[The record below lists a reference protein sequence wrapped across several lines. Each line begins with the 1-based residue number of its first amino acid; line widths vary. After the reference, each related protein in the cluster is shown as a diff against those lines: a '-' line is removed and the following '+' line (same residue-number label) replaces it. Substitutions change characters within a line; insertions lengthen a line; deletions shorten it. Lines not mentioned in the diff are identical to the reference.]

1 MNPEKRHRTGSG
13 SSAFLLNSAGL
24 AAVEF
29 ALIVP
34 LLLLFYLGSFEAAN
48 MLTANRRVTAVAY
61 TAADLTAQ
69 AATID
74 NADMADIFSAS
85 SAILSP
91 FPTTTLSVRITSVV
105 ANASGSPRVA
115 WSDGFQ
121 IAPRTVNST
130 VDLPAGLVT
139 PGTGV
144 VMTEV
149 TYGYESPVSSM
160 VKETITFKET
170 AYLKPR
176 RAVTIT
182 RTN

>member
-1 MNPEKRHRTGSG
+1 MIPKKKTMSG
-13 SSAFLLNSAGL
+13 FRGSAFLRNSAGL

-34 LLLLFYLGSFEAAN
+34 LMLLFYFGSFEVSN

-69 AATID
+69 AASIS

-91 FPTTTLSVRITSVV
+91 FPTNTLSVRITSVV

-149 TYGYESPVSSM
+149 VYGYGSPVSSF
-160 VKETITFKET
+160 VKDTITFKET

-176 RAVTIT
+176 RAVAIT